1 MFKNFL
7 AFLLVSLML
16 FSCSKEVKIDIP
28 GYQEQLVVDGKIET
42 GSFPIV
48 LLSKSANIYQ
58 PTYLGSYLQT
68 FVQNAFVTVSNGVDT
83 IQLELFAISELP
95 IESQYQ
101 MAEMLDLEPE
111 DVVLLPIFVYSTTN
125 ELMRGVV
132 NKSYT
137 LTILESGK
145 TYQATTFLPPVTPL
159 ESLYWLPENANP
171 NYGKSWGRLAD
182 PASQVDAYKWEVK
195 RINISSDNQP
205 KDLIFKRVRNAYFN
219 DKFFNG
225 LTFDFEA
232 ENPMRRKDSTHLVD
246 YKRFYR
252 LGDSVVVKF
261 SKMDLNTYN
270 FFDKK
275 FAQMSSASSPF
286 STPINVPT
294 NLSGGA
300 LGIWAGYSP
309 WYDTLYCQP

>member
-1 MFKNFL
+1 MKKLVVFICL
-7 AFLLVSLML
+7 ALIVA
-16 FSCSKEVKIDIP
+16 SCSKEVKIDIP
-28 GYQEQLVVDGKIET
+28 GYKEQLVVDGKIET
-42 GSFPIV
+42 GSFPLV

-58 PTYLGSYLQT
+58 PTDLGSYLQT
-68 FVQNAFVTVSNGVDT
+68 FVQDAYVTVSNGVDT
-83 IQLELFAISELP
+83 VQLELFTISDLP

-101 MAEMLDLEPE
+101 MAEMLGLEPDE
-111 DVVLLPIFVYSTTN
+111 VVLLPIKVYSTTN

-132 NKSYT
+132 NQSYK
-137 LTILESGK
+137 LKIVEAGK
-145 TYQATTFLPPVTPL
+145 TYEATTFLPPVTPL
-159 ESLYWLPENANP
+159 QSIYWKPDNVNP
-171 NYGKSWGRLAD
+171 GYGKSRAVLAD
-182 PASQVDAYKWEVK
+182 PANQVDAYKWEVK
-195 RINISSDNQP
+195 RINLNANNQP
-205 KDLIFKRVRNAYFN
+205 KDLIFKQISNAYFS

-225 LTFDFEA
+225 LTFEFET
-232 ENPMRRKDSTHLVD
+232 ENPMRRKDSTHLVE

-261 SKMDLNTYN
+261 SKMDYTTYN

-286 STPINVPT
+286 STPVNVPT

>member
-1 MFKNFL
+1 
-7 AFLLVSLML
+7 
-16 FSCSKEVKIDIP
+16 
-28 GYQEQLVVDGKIET
+28 
-42 GSFPIV
+42 V

-58 PTYLGSYLQT
+58 PTDLGSYLQT
-68 FVQNAFVTVSNGVDT
+68 FVQDAFVTVSNGVDT

-111 DVVLLPIFVYSTTN
+111 DVVLLPIYVYSTTN
-125 ELMRGVV
+125 EIMRGIV

-159 ESLYWLPENANP
+159 QAIYWKPDNLNP
-171 NYGKSWGRLAD
+171 TYGKSWGVLAD
-182 PASQVDAYKWEVK
+182 PSNQVDAYKWEVK

-205 KDLIFKRVRNAYFN
+205 KDLIFKRVRNAYFS

-225 LTFDFEA
+225 LTFEFEA